1 MAMVLAEA
9 KLPGRIERPE
19 AGLLVQRLST
29 DVVAARD
36 QYPYWKEAVCGI
48 FVGLDCSREGRG
60 AFHSAVLRRTF
71 ALEGGASASF
81 IDVVSEAQRAL
92 RSPRQIGRATE
103 ACIMLAFQTRGPGR
117 LRHGDDIAELS
128 PGDMV
133 LYDSTRPY
141 EFIFDRPFSQLVL
154 KFPHERLAPRL
165 PRAPVWLGRPVAA
178 SSPLGHVLA
187 GHLAA
192 VSSAID
198 HVAPALRPGLID
210 RTMDLIALTFTG
222 AARDF
227 AGAGTTVQ
235 AALVARAKRCI
246 EAQLADPALSAAH
259 VATALGVSAGYL
271 HRLFHE
277 AGTTVGAVIRARRLE
292 RCRAELADPLHAGER
307 ITEIALRWGFNDM
320 PHFSRVFRAAF
331 GLGPRDYRAAAAE
344 GVAHLRS
351 PR

>member
-19 AGLLVQRLST
+19 PGVLVQRLST
-29 DVVAARD
+29 DAVAARD
-36 QYPYWKEAVCGI
+36 QYAYWKEAVCGI

-71 ALEGGASASF
+71 ALDGGSSASF

-141 EFIFDRPFSQLVL
+141 EFIFDRPMSQLVL

-165 PRAPVWLGRPVAA
+165 PRVPTWIGRPVSA

-192 VSSAID
+192 VSSTID
-198 HVAPALRPGLID
+198 HVDPALRPGLIE
-210 RTMDLIALTFTG
+210 RTMDLVALTFAG
-222 AARDF
+222 AARAF
-227 AGAGTTVQ
+227 AGAGTTVR
-235 AALVARAKRCI
+235 AALVARAKHGI
-246 EAQLADPALSAAH
+246 EAQLADPALSATR
-259 VATALGVSAGYL
+259 VADALGVSAGYL

-277 AGTTVGAVIRARRLE
+277 AGTTVGAYIRARRLE

-320 PHFSRVFRAAF
+320 PHFSRAFRAAY
-331 GLGPRDYRAAAAE
+331 GLSPRDYRESVLGDPDLGA
-344 GVAHLRS
+344 
-351 PR
+351 